1 MAKIFHS
8 WFLAMAYNGRDYEK
22 FWHGKI
28 STKCLPCQNLG
39 ERTKQSGVSEPH
51 SLCCT
56 MYTFSFFCDSR
67 TAFQ

>member
-39 ERTKQSGVSEPH
+39 ERTKQSGV
-51 SLCCT
+51 
-56 MYTFSFFCDSR
+56 
-67 TAFQ
+67 